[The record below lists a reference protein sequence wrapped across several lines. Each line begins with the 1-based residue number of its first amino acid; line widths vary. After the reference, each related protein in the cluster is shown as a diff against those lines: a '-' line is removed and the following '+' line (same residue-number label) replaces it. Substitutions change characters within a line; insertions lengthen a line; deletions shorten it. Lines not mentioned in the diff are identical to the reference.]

1 MNKKL
6 KALAGFVALMLI
18 PLLAGCNNDGE
29 YVIKG
34 NNVFFS
40 YWTFSFGTI
49 NDTLPEVN
57 ATRFESVKD
66 WLGKDDKHVYF
77 KERLIAGADPATIEA
92 KKYPLCHDK
101 RDYYYK
107 GVPMHVS
114 SVKNFEVV
122 KWNEDDMWAID
133 GRYAFYDSLRIE
145 PRDIN
150 SFKVQNWNV
159 AVDSEHVYRY
169 GKILPLA
176 DPATYVEEWN
186 GFYSRD
192 KSHIWYM
199 GELIEDIDYATFTID
214 KDGAHD
220 KHGHFYRGE
229 RVSEERWKEIKA
241 QNDDL

>member
-1 MNKKL
+1 MDKRL

-57 ATRFESVKD
+57 ATSFESVKD

-159 AVDSEHVYRY
+159 ATVKFCH
-169 GKILPLA
+169 LPIPPPTLRNGMA
-176 DPATYVEEWN
+176 FTAAT
-186 GFYSRD
+186 
-192 KSHIWYM
+192 SHTSGTW
-199 GELIEDIDYATFTID
+199 A
-214 KDGAHD
+214 
-220 KHGHFYRGE
+220 
-229 RVSEERWKEIKA
+229 
-241 QNDDL
+241 N